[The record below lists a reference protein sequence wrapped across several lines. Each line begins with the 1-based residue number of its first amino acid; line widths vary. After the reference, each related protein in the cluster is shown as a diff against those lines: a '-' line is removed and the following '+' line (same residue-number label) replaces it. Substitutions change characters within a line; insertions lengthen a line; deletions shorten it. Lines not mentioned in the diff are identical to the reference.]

1 MTFHGLCE
9 HLKLITKNELACY
22 TELELLYLMINRVN
36 EVIESLNSLESNVD
50 ETIKNHLIEL
60 KQSGELE
67 KLINEALFTAL
78 DHKIELMGNVPV
90 DDDLQKLLDTVDV
103 VNFPSKTYIITKP
116 LIVRRGKSIKGN
128 HCKIV
133 ADFAKWQGLDYT
145 AVKVIIDEEPRLEE
159 IYNTLNRIISD
170 IEIVGANNKTIPSNG
185 VVIQSS
191 LPIEESVAVNYSFTG
206 EFNHVTIRNFD
217 TGLILNE
224 CWLTN
229 FTSCKI
235 FNVRHGIKIKGKCVN
250 VNFNGCQV
258 TNPLKEYTSSTD
270 KTIGIS
276 ISNGTHYTNNEV
288 LGRPE
293 GMTFN
298 QCLVYGYDYNTT
310 IERSYFVT
318 FNGCILDG
326 AMYNNVMIRG
336 VQNIFFNQ
344 CYLCQLSGE
353 EANITYYYDHSLGYY
368 VNRVN
373 IVNCD
378 LQGVNNPN
386 AIEFKTDC
394 PYEHVVFNIDG
405 NSFNGFKNC
414 IKANGIAPSRSNV
427 ANNVAYSVSDSFI
440 DIVAGFRKTKIDNNH
455 IYSAVDIIKLPIH
468 FLADMNIG
476 KNFSTS
482 DRTYY
487 QGKVILRK
495 GEREVFLENNIFNS
509 EKGLFCQTTASPATP
524 IGEYS
529 VIDNLVWSNAKLLAA
544 EPVKENTTI
553 YYTVRVFTKTPT
565 DGYDE

>member
-36 EVIESLNSLESNVD
+36 EVIESLNSLESHVD
-50 ETIKNHLIEL
+50 GSIKNQLIEM

-67 KLINEALFTAL
+67 KLINEALFEAL

-90 DDDLQKLLDTVDV
+90 DDDLQLLLDTVDV
-103 VNFPSKTYIITKP
+103 ANFPSKTYIITKP

-133 ADFAKWQGLDYT
+133 ADFAQWQGIDHT
-145 AVKVIIDEEPRLEE
+145 AVKVIIDEEPRQEE
-159 IYNTLNRIISD
+159 VYNTLNSIISD
-170 IEIVGANNKTIPSNG
+170 IEIVGMNNGTIQSNG

-191 LPIEESVAVNYSFTG
+191 LPLEENAAVNYSFMG

-224 CWLTN
+224 CWMSN

-250 VNFNGCQV
+250 VNFTGCQV

-276 ISNGTHYTNNEV
+276 VSNGTHYTNEGV

-293 GMTFN
+293 GVTFN
-298 QCLVYGYDYNTT
+298 QCLAYGYDYNAT

-318 FNGCILDG
+318 FNSCILDG
-326 AMYNNVMIRG
+326 ARYNNVLIKG

-344 CYLCQLSGE
+344 CYLCQLTGE
-353 EANITYYYDHSLGYY
+353 EPNISYYYDGSLGLY

-394 PYEHVVFNIDG
+394 PTELVVFNIDG
-405 NSFNGFKNC
+405 NSFNGFNHCIRANC
-414 IKANGIAPSRSNV
+414 IAPCASNV
-427 ANNVAYSVSDSFI
+427 ANNVAYNVTGAFI
-440 DIVAGFRKTKIDNNH
+440 NVAAGFGKTKIDNNH
-455 IYSAVDIIKLPIH
+455 IYSAVDIIQLPIA
-468 FLADMNIG
+468 FESDMMIG
-476 KNFSTS
+476 KNFSRS

-487 QGKVILRK
+487 QGKATLK
-495 GEREVFLENNIFNS
+495 QGEREVFLENNIFDS
-509 EKGLFCQTTASPATP
+509 YKGLICQTTATPEKP
-524 IGEYS
+524 IGAYS

-544 EPVKENTTI
+544 EPAEEDTTI
-553 YYTVRVFTKTPT
+553 FYTVRVFTRKSM
-565 DGYDE
+565 DE